1 MRFLADQDVYAATV
15 RLLRKLG
22 HDIVTAADSG
32 QVQATD
38 AQLLAAA
45 RQQKRIL
52 VTQDRDFGALVFLQ
66 RLRGGV
72 IYLRLTPSTLQA
84 VHAELERTLQS
95 HPEADLHDAFVTVEV
110 GRHRFRRLPE

>member
-1 MRFLADQDVYAATV
+1 MKFLLDQDVYACTA
-15 RLLRKLG
+15 RFLRASG
-22 HDIVTAADSG
+22 HDIVCAAEAKLDK
-32 QVQATD
+32 ATD

-110 GRHRFRRLPE
+110 GRHRFRRLRA